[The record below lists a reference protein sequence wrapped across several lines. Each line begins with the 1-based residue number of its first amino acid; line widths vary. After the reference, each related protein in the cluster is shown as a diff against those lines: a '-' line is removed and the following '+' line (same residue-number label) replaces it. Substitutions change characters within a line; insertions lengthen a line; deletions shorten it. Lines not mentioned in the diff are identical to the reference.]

1 MGPPPVDRGRPGS
14 KQHLICDAGGIP
26 LAVALTGGNRNDI
39 TQLIPLIARS
49 RPSGAGADGP
59 CASRGSCSPTAATT
73 TTSTGGSFELA
84 ASRHASPAA
93 ASLTAP
99 DWAGT
104 AGSSNAGSPGY
115 MRSSGSAP
123 ATNAEPTSTSV
134 CCNWPAH

>member
-1 MGPPPVDRGRPGS
+1 MGPSPVDRGRPRF
-14 KQHLICDAGGIP
+14 KHHLICDAGGIP
-26 LAVALTGGNRNDI
+26 LAVTLTGGNRNNI
-39 TQLIPLIARS
+39 AQLIPLIDAVPPTRGRRG
-49 RPSGAGADGP
+49 RPG
-59 CASRGSCSPTAATT
+59 ASRASCSLTAATT
-73 TTSTGGSFELA
+73 TTSTGGSFVLA
-84 ASRHASPAA
+84 ASPHASPAA
-93 ASLTAP
+93 ASRTAP